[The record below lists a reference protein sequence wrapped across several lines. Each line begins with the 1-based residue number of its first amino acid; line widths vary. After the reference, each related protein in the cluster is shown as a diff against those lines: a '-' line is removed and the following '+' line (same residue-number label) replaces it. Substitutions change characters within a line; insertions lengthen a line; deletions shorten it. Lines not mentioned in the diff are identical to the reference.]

1 MVCQPPASP
10 EGAELRHDTAT
21 GPDTTTGYRT
31 ESPGPAGTQ
40 TQPPPR
46 SKSLAKSSE
55 STRILKIPLQDGE
68 RSLFFP
74 QTIFCYQARRITRT
88 KVPSDWGFQLQKKTS
103 LYSLFPFPL
112 ALSSPHPRL
121 WISPRTASSSD
132 LFCAE
137 VRLSYGR
144 PIPSAASCGA
154 TELCWRSRAR
164 LFRITSHQRR
174 TLTFGGLIGKSPS
187 QQYPLEICRDQLPFP
202 SQTLPSLEYD
212 MVGQTTLDSYFRSPR
227 TSEVASNRSAP
238 NSNNLPANSIGAA
251 AAVLPNVAD
260 LLPTPNTNQTSVDQ
274 PRVNHDNVDPL
285 LASHTTNDIDPAL
298 LPLPSSC
305 TSSHHATS
313 TRSETG
319 ASTAAI
325 QEQLTTENVRNLNG
339 RAETQTITGEHS
351 DQESIAI
358 ITDLP
363 IPNSLAQATL
373 NAAAARRNFPPTT
386 EFLF

>member
-1 MVCQPPASP
+1 MTCKTDKFTNETTSVGELWMIHMIELAYIRGILRDLNCQPPASP

-46 SKSLAKSSE
+46 RLVI
-55 STRILKIPLQDGE
+55 R
-68 RSLFFP
+68 
-74 QTIFCYQARRITRT
+74 
-88 KVPSDWGFQLQKKTS
+88 
-103 LYSLFPFPL
+103 
-112 ALSSPHPRL
+112 PRL
-121 WISPRTASSSD
+121 TKPSPP
-132 LFCAE
+132 L
-137 VRLSYGR
+137 L
-144 PIPSAASCGA
+144 A
-154 TELCWRSRAR
+154 TLV
-164 LFRITSHQRR
+164 
-174 TLTFGGLIGKSPS
+174 
-187 QQYPLEICRDQLPFP
+187 
-202 SQTLPSLEYD
+202 
-212 MVGQTTLDSYFRSPR
+212 VGQTTLDSYFRSPR

-260 LLPTPNTNQTSVDQ
+260 LFANAFKPLGNTAPTADQADTNQTSVDQ

-285 LASHTTNDIDPAL
+285 LAYHTTNDIDPAL
-298 LPLPSSC
+298 LPLPSSR

-313 TRSETG
+313 NRSETG

-358 ITDLP
+358 ITG
-363 IPNSLAQATL
+363 
-373 NAAAARRNFPPTT
+373 
-386 EFLF
+386 

>member
-1 MVCQPPASP
+1 MIELAYIRGILRDLNCQPPASP

-46 SKSLAKSSE
+46 
-55 STRILKIPLQDGE
+55 
-68 RSLFFP
+68 
-74 QTIFCYQARRITRT
+74 
-88 KVPSDWGFQLQKKTS
+88 
-103 LYSLFPFPL
+103 
-112 ALSSPHPRL
+112 RL
-121 WISPRTASSSD
+121 VI
-132 LFCAE
+132 
-137 VRLSYGR
+137 R
-144 PIPSAASCGA
+144 PGS
-154 TELCWRSRAR
+154 
-164 LFRITSHQRR
+164 
-174 TLTFGGLIGKSPS
+174 
-187 QQYPLEICRDQLPFP
+187 YPLEIRCDQLPFP
-202 SQTLPSLEYD
+202 SRTLPLLEYD
-212 MVGQTTLDSYFRSPR
+212 TKPSPPLLATLVVGQTTLDSYFRSPR

-260 LLPTPNTNQTSVDQ
+260 LLPTRSNPLTSVDQ

-285 LASHTTNDIDPAL
+285 LAYHTTNDIDPAL
-298 LPLPSSC
+298 LPLPSSR

-313 TRSETG
+313 NRSETG

-358 ITDLP
+358 ITG
-363 IPNSLAQATL
+363 
-373 NAAAARRNFPPTT
+373 
-386 EFLF
+386 

>member
-1 MVCQPPASP
+1 MTCKTDKFTNETTSVGELWMIHMIELAYIRGILRDLNCQPPASP

-46 SKSLAKSSE
+46 SITPPVRISASLR
-55 STRILKIPLQDGE
+55 STQI
-68 RSLFFP
+68 S
-74 QTIFCYQARRITRT
+74 C
-88 KVPSDWGFQLQKKTS
+88 
-103 LYSLFPFPL
+103 
-112 ALSSPHPRL
+112 LS
-121 WISPRTASSSD
+121 
-132 LFCAE
+132 
-137 VRLSYGR
+137 
-144 PIPSAASCGA
+144 
-154 TELCWRSRAR
+154 
-164 LFRITSHQRR
+164 
-174 TLTFGGLIGKSPS
+174 
-187 QQYPLEICRDQLPFP
+187 YPLEIRCDQLPFP
-202 SQTLPSLEYD
+202 SRTLPLLEYD

-260 LLPTPNTNQTSVDQ
+260 LFANAFKPLGNTAPTADQADTNQTSVDQ

-285 LASHTTNDIDPAL
+285 LAYHTTNDIDPAL
-298 LPLPSSC
+298 LPLPSSR

-313 TRSETG
+313 NRSETG

-358 ITDLP
+358 ITG
-363 IPNSLAQATL
+363 
-373 NAAAARRNFPPTT
+373 
-386 EFLF
+386 